1 MNTLIIEEGPLRK
14 NVVYTKVFA
23 HLVYIN
29 QIIIS
34 AWLMFLWIDMLRLNQ
49 YWMMALITLLRRVRN
64 VSFCIDKQILLLNYL
79 NISGGNIL
87 YIFLILS
94 FKF

>member
-1 MNTLIIEEGPLRK
+1 MGQLNTLIIEEGPLRK

-49 YWMMALITLLRRVRN
+49 YWMMALNTLFVKYVLFEKYR
-64 VSFCIDKQILLLNYL
+64 II
-79 NISGGNIL
+79 IG
-87 YIFLILS
+87 
-94 FKF
+94 